1 VKCFGSLVHNVSSN
15 HSPFYRLLAFVLIP
29 KLCLR
34 KRSVQLALA
43 GILAVACTG
52 AQACGA
58 VKTPQLTA
66 PQDVRFEDVPNDD
79 GSALLVKWHP
89 GPDSSHAV
97 QAYEVFLS
105 TVPSDSFVSLATVAS
120 NETQTKIQ
128 SGELFI
134 IHVGTDYYCK
144 VAAIDSF
151 PSQNVDTL
159 VGSSPRS
166 DSVNSVRKFD
176 SAVVGP
182 FQTRA
187 SWFNAGRTNVFVLI
201 LVFYG
206 LVLFMVR
213 RARRGSQLRFR
224 RIAGI
229 DAIDEAIGRATEL
242 GKPVLYVPGTQ
253 DIDNIQ
259 TIASLQMLTSVA
271 TKAAT
276 YDIPIVVPLN
286 RAFMVSVAE
295 EAVKQGYLNAGRVDA
310 YNRDNI
316 RYLSDEQFAFT
327 SGVTGIMMR
336 EKTAA
341 HLFLGSFFAESLI
354 LSETGYSTGAIQI
367 AGTANI
373 HQLPFFVVACDYTL
387 IGEEYFATS
396 GLVTRNPELL
406 GTLKATDWVK
416 TILIGAILAAAGLG
430 MFGVTFIRS
439 LFAIP

>member
-1 VKCFGSLVHNVSSN
+1 
-15 HSPFYRLLAFVLIP
+15 
-29 KLCLR
+29 
-34 KRSVQLALA
+34 
-43 GILAVACTG
+43 
-52 AQACGA
+52 
-58 VKTPQLTA
+58 
-66 PQDVRFEDVPNDD
+66 
-79 GSALLVKWHP
+79 LLVKWHP

-120 NETQTKIQ
+120 NETQTNIQ
-128 SGELFI
+128 SGELFS

-416 TILIGAILAAAGLG
+416 TILIGAILASAVLE
-430 MFGVTFIRS
+430 MFGITFIRS

>member
-1 VKCFGSLVHNVSSN
+1 MAL
-15 HSPFYRLLAFVLIP
+15 SPFDTFTVTGVAQREDTSADVLSSEDFEI
-29 KLCLR
+29 KAGVNYYG
-34 KRSVQLALA
+34 KVVALDSTV
-43 GILAVACTG
+43 IAVSDS
-52 AQACGA
+52 
-58 VKTPQLTA
+58 L
-66 PQDVRFEDVPNDD
+66 
-79 GSALLVKWHP
+79 H
-89 GPDSSHAV
+89 PDSVAMHPTKRLQRS
-97 QAYEVFLS
+97 ES
-105 TVPSDSFVSLATVAS
+105 AT
-120 NETQTKIQ
+120 
-128 SGELFI
+128 
-134 IHVGTDYYCK
+134 
-144 VAAIDSF
+144 
-151 PSQNVDTL
+151 
-159 VGSSPRS
+159 
-166 DSVNSVRKFD
+166 
-176 SAVVGP
+176 VGP
-182 FQTRA
+182 FRTRA
-187 SWFNAGRTNVFVLI
+187 SWFNTGRINVLLLI
-201 LVFYG
+201 VVFYG
-206 LVLFMVR
+206 LVMLMVR
-213 RARRGSQLRFR
+213 RARSGREMHFR

-242 GKPVLYVPGTQ
+242 GKPVLFVPGTQ

-276 YDIPIVVPLN
+276 YDIPIIVPLN

-295 EAVKQGYLNAGRVDA
+295 ESVKQGYLNAGRLDA

-341 HLFLGSFFAESLI
+341 HLYLGAFFGESLI
-354 LSETGYSTGAIQI
+354 LSETGYATGAIQI

-416 TILIGAILAAAGLG
+416 VLLIAAVALSAVLE
-430 MFGVTFIRS
+430 MFGVHTISSWF
-439 LFAIP
+439 LIP